1 MADKP
6 LVAKVEDFAVRC
18 VRLWQYLLKKQEY
31 DISRQIKR
39 SGTSIGANVHEALCA
54 SSKKDYLNKM
64 YIAYKET
71 NETLYWLR
79 ILNRS
84 EFLAEKEFK
93 SIYADCLDIKNILTS
108 IIKTTKNNINNV
120 NKNATEEI
128 EDVEMENEQ
137 Q

>member
-6 LVAKVEDFAVRC
+6 VVAKVEDFAVRC
-18 VRLWQYLLKKQEY
+18 VKLWQYLLKKQEY

-64 YIAYKET
+64 YIAFKET
-71 NETLYWLR
+71 NESLYWLR

-84 EFLAEKEFK
+84 EFLDEKEFN
-93 SIYADCLDIKNILTS
+93 SIYADCLNIKNILTA
-108 IIKTTKNNINNV
+108 IIKTTKNNIKNKTDDNV
-120 NKNATEEI
+120 YA
-128 EDVEMENEQ
+128 ENDNSDQ
-137 Q
+137 